1 MQLRLCF
8 LLGQKAM
15 FTNIAERQIFN
26 RKRYHENGSVSFV
39 RS

>member
-1 MQLRLCF
+1 MHLKLCF
-8 LLGQKAM
+8 LLDQKAM
-15 FTNIAERQIFN
+15 FTNTAERQVFN